1 MDGIYL
7 NVHVDPDEQMDI
19 DWTTYPEEYVDIDLT
34 MDPEEQVL
42 AEIDL
47 NEAQGNVDRK
57 RKEMPDNIQKAV
69 VEALLAR
76 ANNACLKS
84 HQTWEVLE
92 AFLVPIM
99 TVQRLWDKA
108 KNYLD

>member
-19 DWTTYPEEYVDIDLT
+19 DWTTYLEEYVDIDLT

-47 NEAQGNVDRK
+47 NEAQGNVDRR

-76 ANNACLKS
+76 ANNACLKG